1 MPLDLIGSRALVL
14 DRGYVELQDMM
25 PHPATNI
32 RPDTAVVSA
41 ARVSFMG
48 ESKGEDKDRKLLHY
62 LMQHAHTSPFEM
74 VEYKFRVCAPV
85 LVYWQWIRHRTFAY
99 QSVNSQ
105 SGRYTEFEE
114 GDFYTPTVWRRQSA
128 SNKQGSEGAL
138 EDGASATLTD
148 ELLTYYAEGY
158 RLYEKALA
166 EGVAREQARVFLPG
180 FAVYYTWVVKV
191 DLWNLLRFLVL
202 RLDRHAQYE
211 IRQYAKAI
219 WFSFLKPTA
228 PWTAAAAEK
237 YLFTPETDL
246 TPLEGA
252 TR

>member
-1 MPLDLIGSRALVL
+1 MTASDLINKRIPVL
-14 DRGYVELQDMM
+14 DKGYVELQDLM
-25 PHPATNI
+25 PHPATHI
-32 RPDTAVVSA
+32 SPDMAVVSA

-48 ESKGEDKDRKLLHY
+48 ETKGEEKDRKLLFY

-105 SGRYTEFEE
+105 SGRYTEFSES
-114 GDFYTPTVWRRQSA
+114 DFYTPTVWRRQSP
-128 SNKQGSEGAL
+128 SNKQASLGEVEDESGA
-138 EDGASATLTD
+138 ALTR
-148 ELLTYYAEGY
+148 ELLAHYAEGY

-166 EGVAREQARVFLPG
+166 AGVAREQARVFLPG

-202 RLDRHAQYE
+202 RLDHNAQYE

-219 WFSFLKPTA
+219 WFHFLKPSA
-228 PWTAAAAEK
+228 PWTAEAAEK

-246 TPLEGA
+246 TPPPA
-252 TR
+252 